1 MYRILHRAQDKK
13 IREIADIDQID
24 ALVGHLDTFT
34 WVDCFAPKGEEPA
47 DGHGGGKRAT
57 LEHVLR
63 DHMQF
68 HPLAV
73 DDVLTECSTPKVD
86 DWDSYLFIVLHAVQW
101 DPNLKDVDTA
111 ELDIFLGKNYL
122 ITYHE
127 EPIPALE
134 RTWKNA
140 LREERHT
147 RRGSDFVLY
156 ELADAIVADYMP
168 CMDAMDDAI
177 DDIED
182 QVFQKPTTATLQQV
196 FKIKSAVLNLRRVLS
211 PQREVMNKLAR
222 DDYAVIDARD
232 RVYYRDVY
240 DHVVRLVDL
249 NESLRDLV
257 TGALDTYLSVAANR
271 TNDVVKILTIFTA
284 LFSPISA
291 ITGFFGMNFFGE
303 AFALSGSVIPG
314 ALFAIVIL
322 LIVLVPISLLLYIH
336 RRGWW

>member
-1 MYRILHRAQDKK
+1 LYRILHRNPSRK
-13 IREIADIDQID
+13 ISESTDLEQLDT
-24 ALVGHLDTFT
+24 LVAAHDTFT
-34 WVDCFAPKGEEPA
+34 WVDYFAPKGEDA
-47 DGHGGGKRAT
+47 SSHRAV

-63 DHMQF
+63 DHMHF
-68 HPLAV
+68 HQLAV

-86 DWDSYLFIVLHAVQW
+86 DWDAYLFIVLHAVRW
-101 DPNLKDVDTA
+101 DANLKDVDTS
-111 ELDIFLGKNYL
+111 ELDVFLGKNYL

-147 RRGSDFVLY
+147 RRGADFVFY
-156 ELADAIVADYMP
+156 ELADAIVGDYMP
-168 CMDAMDDAI
+168 CMDAMDEAI
-177 DDIED
+177 DEIED
-182 QVFQKPTTATLQQV
+182 QVFARPSQTTLKQV

-222 DDYAVIDARD
+222 DDFAVIDPND
-232 RVYYRDVY
+232 RIYYRDIY

-257 TGALDTYLSVAANR
+257 TGVLETYLSVAANR

-303 AFALSGSVIPG
+303 SFALHPSLMPEV
-314 ALFAIVIL
+314 LFGVVLL
-322 LIVLVPISLLLYIH
+322 LIALVPIGLLLYI
-336 RRGWW
+336 RQRGWW